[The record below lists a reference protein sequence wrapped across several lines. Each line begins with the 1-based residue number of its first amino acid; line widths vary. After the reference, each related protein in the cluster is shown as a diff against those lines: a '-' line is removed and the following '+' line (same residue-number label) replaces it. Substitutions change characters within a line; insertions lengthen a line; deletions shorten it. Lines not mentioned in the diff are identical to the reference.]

1 MNTRKL
7 PRRINLLRD
16 SVAQRIAA
24 GEVID
29 RPFSIVREL
38 LDNAID
44 SGADHID
51 VSIENGG
58 IDRIRITDNGSGM
71 DSEDLKICYLPHS
84 TSKIEEIEDLEKLST
99 LGFRGE
105 ALSSIAACALLKI
118 TSAPTGDIAG
128 TIRIQDGTFLDY
140 SPSKGLQG
148 TSIEVTHLFHTLPAR
163 KKFLKRPSA
172 EAGACKKMFI
182 EKALPFNNLT
192 FRFFQDNQ
200 VKLFFP
206 RSSLQDRLLAAY
218 PGILHKD
225 LIHEIK
231 TDSGPFSLTIIAGD
245 PSLTRK
251 DRRFIQ
257 LFLNNRKISDFSL
270 VQAVEYG
277 FSEYLPGGTYPIA
290 FVFISMDPSFVDFN
304 IHPAKK
310 EVRIKNT
317 SDLHHEIVSA
327 ITTFLRGY
335 TYNFTKSTAVTLPQA
350 KDFHGFSGFITQHEH
365 PLHQGTYSDRNFSKR
380 QDSLSEKN
388 RLYTAHSFPETITY
402 EEFSESES
410 MKEPDIPFTYLGQV
424 FELFLVVSSGEIL
437 YIIDQHASH
446 EKILFNEFLT
456 NTGSTQKLLVPHIFS
471 IGSNV
476 ETLLRKN
483 VFAYKKMGI
492 LLEELEGGQWALKG
506 IPEKCSGQENIIINF
521 IKSQEGSV
529 NNLKTALYADM
540 ACKLAIKDGERLDRI
555 TAIELIK
562 KTITLKNARCPH
574 GRPLWFQ
581 ISREELFKLVGR
593 T

>member
-1 MNTRKL
+1 MNNRKT

-16 SVAQRIAA
+16 SVALSIAA

-58 IDRIRITDNGSGM
+58 IDRIRVIDNGSGM
-71 DSEDLKICYLPHS
+71 KSEDLKICYLPHS

-105 ALSSIAACALLKI
+105 ALSSIASCTLLKI
-118 TSAPTGDIAG
+118 TSAPTGDNAG
-128 TIRIQDGTFLDY
+128 TIRIQNSTFLDY

-148 TSIEVTHLFHTLPAR
+148 TIIEITHLFHTLPAR

-200 VKLFFP
+200 IKLFFP
-206 RSSLQDRLLAAY
+206 GSSLPDRLLAAY

-231 TDSGPFSLTIIAGD
+231 TEGEFFSLTIIAGD

-270 VQAVEYG
+270 IQAVEYG

-304 IHPAKK
+304 IHPTKK
-310 EVRIKNT
+310 EVRIRNT
-317 SDLHHEIVSA
+317 SDLHHGIVSA
-327 ITTFLRGY
+327 ITNFLKGY
-335 TYNFTKSTAVTLPQA
+335 TYNYKKSTAYQLPEA
-350 KDFHGFSGFITQHEH
+350 KDFTGFSGFITKIEH
-365 PLHQGTYSDRNFSKR
+365 PLHQSPYSGRNFSKR
-380 QDSLSEKN
+380 PDSLLEKHSP
-388 RLYTAHSFPETITY
+388 YTAHSSPDAVRY

-410 MKEPDIPFTYLGQV
+410 IKEPDIPFQYLGQV
-424 FELFLVVSSGEIL
+424 FKLFLVVSSGEIL
-437 YIIDQHASH
+437 YIMDQHASH
-446 EKILFNEFLT
+446 EKILFNEFLE

-476 ETLLRKN
+476 EILLRKN
-483 VFAYKKMGI
+483 VSAYKEMGI
-492 LLEELEGGQWALKG
+492 LLEELIGGQWALKG
-506 IPEKCSGQENIIINF
+506 IPEKCTGQENTIINF

-529 NNLKTALYADM
+529 HNLKTALYADM